1 VSATVS
7 SGAEPVGNEPVGS
20 GPVGSGPVGVGL
32 IGAGVISTQY
42 LEVLTGFPDVRVLFI
57 ADLDLDR
64 AAIQAAAFGVA
75 GHGSVAELLARDD
88 VEIVVNL
95 TIPAAHVE
103 VGLQVLEAGKHVWS
117 EKPIALDRDSGQRLL
132 AAAAERGLRAAC
144 APDTFLGAGLQSA
157 QRLIE
162 GGALGRP
169 VSALALMQSAG
180 PERWHP
186 NPEFLFGVGAG
197 PLFDMG
203 PYYLTALVQNFGPVA
218 RVSATASTARPSRT
232 IGSGPRAGTVFPV
245 AVPTQHNALIEFE
258 SGATAVLLLS
268 FESAIGRTLL
278 EITGTDAA
286 AALPDPN
293 GFSGATSVFDPASAE
308 PTTAP
313 DSGPAFG
320 RGMGV
325 LDLARSIRAGV
336 PERASGALAYHVLD
350 VMISIS
356 EAAASGE
363 RVEVASSVERP
374 VAVPSDWDPAAS
386 TLGQG
391 TLGAG
396 TQKREV

>member
-1 VSATVS
+1 MSGS
-7 SGAEPVGNEPVGS
+7 NGAERGT
-20 GPVGSGPVGVGL
+20 GPVGIGV

-42 LEVLTGFPDVRVLFI
+42 LQVLTGFPDVVVRFI
-57 ADLDLDR
+57 ADLDLER
-64 AAIQAAAFGVA
+64 AAAQAAAFGVP
-75 GHGSVAELLARDD
+75 GHGPVAGLLARDD

-95 TIPAAHVE
+95 TIPAAHGE
-103 VGLQVLEAGKHVWS
+103 VGLQVVEAGKHVWS
-117 EKPIALDRDSGQRLL
+117 EKPFALDRESGRRLL
-132 AAAAERGLRAAC
+132 AAASDRGVRAAC

-162 GGALGRP
+162 SGRIGRP
-169 VSALALMQSAG
+169 VSALAIMQSPG
-180 PERWHP
+180 PELWHP

-218 RVSATASTARPSRT
+218 GVSANSSTARPSRT
-232 IGSGPRAGTVFPV
+232 IGSGPRAGTVFAV
-245 AVPTQHNALIEFE
+245 EVPTQHDALIEFE

-268 FESAIGRTLL
+268 FESAIRRTLL

-293 GFSGATSVFDPASAE
+293 GFGGATAVFDPAGAE
-308 PTTAP
+308 PTLVPEA
-313 DSGPAFG
+313 GPAFG

-325 LDLARSIRAGV
+325 LDLARSIRAAA

-356 EAAASGE
+356 EAAASGA
-363 RVEVASSVERP
+363 RVEVQSTVERP
-374 VAVPSDWDPAAS
+374 SAVPPDWDPAAT
-386 TLGQG
+386 TLSREAPGH
-391 TLGAG
+391 GARG
-396 TQKREV
+396 AHTQTRGE